1 MSRILN
7 RITSSLIAL
16 SLAVIGLVALPG
28 LSQPASAAPDGSQFD
43 PGLIIS
49 DSVFYDFGT
58 MDVAAIQRFL
68 EARVPNCKA
77 ASGAPTCLRNFTG
90 DMPARAA
97 EAGRCTAM
105 PARENQTA
113 AQMIYH
119 TARACGIN
127 PKVILVTLQ
136 KEQGLITSTA
146 PTDFKYRA
154 AMGYACPDSKPEV
167 CGNNAS
173 AGFVTQLYKASS
185 QFQWYGNPEGS
196 FTYLKPGKVVKVRY
210 NPKESC
216 GSKSFEL
223 KSQATANLY
232 YYTPFTPNK
241 AALDNMYS
249 TGDSCS
255 AYGNRNFWRYFH
267 DWFGSPI
274 GGGFL
279 LKSANSGTY
288 VIVDDVKYLISDP
301 ATITALAPLGP
312 VGTISKA
319 YLDSFKD
326 GGEFNRLA
334 VSPIGNYFFLGDGKR
349 YSVVN
354 CDVAIDFG
362 YDCTKAIKMT
372 SAQLTAFPQGGPLT
386 QYVSGSGSDTYLI
399 ENGVKREILDSAS
412 LAGTGIT
419 LPALSKVS
427 ISNFGNLPWGEPIV
441 RDGAVFKNRTS
452 GSTGVYKSG
461 LFYEV
466 DPATAKDVD
475 FKQWFSE
482 STGTLS
488 AESVKAVASPVG
500 ISSILQSDNGD
511 SFILTATGK
520 RPIASVSD
528 WTAAATT
535 LPSDL
540 VEMIPTVGVE
550 IATPALVKALDNS
563 ATFIL
568 RKGLKRPVSSSD
580 RAKFAPILA
589 QEGITTT
596 IPSVLAQVKLGAEA
610 IAPGALVVAKGG
622 TTTYMVDGFDRMI
635 KIPNAAQAKSM
646 GLPKVRTIAVAT
658 AKAYSRKMSF
668 SGVRVKCGEQS
679 KIFIA
684 GKVYSIDSGQ
694 AVHYAATELVLNDAT
709 CLTFKASTTVLGR
722 FIKAPDKIIYLIQ
735 NGKKRPI
742 KTTAIYKA
750 LKGSAP
756 GFVTVDAAF
765 AARFATGKAATA
777 STVDPSPSPTSSSSA
792 SPSPTPSSTAKTYTV
807 KSGDTLAGI
816 AAKFSTTVAKLKAA
830 NKLTSDLIKVGQVLV
845 IP

>member
-1 MSRILN
+1 MNRVLN
-7 RITSSLIAL
+7 RITSSIIAAC
-16 SLAVIGLVALPG
+16 LAVIGFVAIESAPE
-28 LSQPASAAPDGSQFD
+28 PAAAAPPASQFD

-77 ASGAPTCLRNFTG
+77 AAGAPTCLRNFVG

-105 PARENQTA
+105 PARTNQTA
-113 AQMIYH
+113 AQMIYY

-136 KEQGLITSTA
+136 KEQGLVTSTA
-146 PTDFKYRA
+146 PGEYKYRA

-196 FTYLKPGKVVKVRY
+196 FTYLKPGKIVKVRL

-216 GSKSFEL
+216 GTKEFEL

-279 LKSANSGTY
+279 LKSATSGTY

-301 ATITALAPLGP
+301 ATVSALAPLGP
-312 VGTISKA
+312 VGTISQA
-319 YLDSFKD
+319 YLNSFKD

-334 VSPIGNYFFLGDGKR
+334 VSPIGNYFFLGDNKR

-354 CDVAIDFG
+354 CDVAVDFG
-362 YDCTKAIKMT
+362 FDCSKAIKMT
-372 SAQLTAFPQGGPLT
+372 SAQLTAFAQGGPLT
-386 QYVSGSGSDTYLI
+386 QYVSGDGTDTYLI
-399 ENGVKREILDSAS
+399 EDGKKREILDSAS
-412 LAGTGIT
+412 LVGTGIT
-419 LPALSKVS
+419 LPALSKVK
-427 ISNFGNLPWGEPIV
+427 IANFSNLPWGLPIA
-441 RDGAVFKNRTS
+441 RDGSVFKNRAT
-452 GSTGVYKSG
+452 GAIGVYKSG
-461 LFYEV
+461 QFYEV
-466 DPATAKDVD
+466 AADTAKDVD

-488 AESVKAVASPVG
+488 AESIKAVAAPAG
-500 ISSILQSDNGD
+500 ISSILLTDNGGK
-511 SFILTATGK
+511 FILTTTGK
-520 RPIASVSD
+520 RAIATAAD
-528 WTAAATT
+528 WTAATAT
-535 LPSDL
+535 LPTDL
-540 VEMIPTVGVE
+540 VEMIPTVGTE
-550 IATPALVKALDNS
+550 IATPAVVKGLDA
-563 ATFIL
+563 ATTFVV
-568 RKGLKRPVSSSD
+568 RKGLKRTVSATD

-589 QEGITTT
+589 QEGITTV
-596 IPSVLAQVKLGAEA
+596 IPSVIAQIKSGVEA

-635 KIPNAAQAKSM
+635 KIPNAAQAKAM
-646 GLPKVRTIAVAT
+646 GLPKVRTIAAAT
-658 AKAYSRKMSF
+658 SKAYSRKISF
-668 SGVRVKCGEQS
+668 AGTRIKCGEQTL
-679 KIFIA
+679 IFIA
-684 GKVYSIDSGQ
+684 GKIYTTDAAVADHYST
-694 AVHYAATELVLNDAT
+694 TELALNAAT
-709 CLTFKASTTVLGR
+709 CLTFKSATVPLGR
-722 FIKAPDKIIYLIQ
+722 FIKAPDKVIYLIQ

-750 LKGSAP
+750 LKGSNP

-777 STVDPSPSPTSSSSA
+777 TTVDPTPSA
-792 SPSPTPSSTAKTYTV
+792 SGTPTATPTSTAKTYTV
-807 KSGDTLAGI
+807 KSGDTLAAI
-816 AAKFSTTVAKLKAA
+816 AAKFGITVAKLKTA

>member
-1 MSRILN
+1 MKRILN
-7 RITSSLIAL
+7 RITASAIAF
-16 SLAVIGLVALPG
+16 SLAAIGLVALEVEPT
-28 LSQPASAAPDGSQFD
+28 PAVAAPPGSQFD

-77 ASGAPTCLRNFTG
+77 AAGAPTCLRNFVG
-90 DMPARAA
+90 DMPARNA

-105 PARENQTA
+105 PARTSQTA

-136 KEQGLITSTA
+136 KEQGLVTSTA
-146 PTDFKYRA
+146 PSEYKYRA

-173 AGFVTQLYKASS
+173 AGFVTQLYKAAS

-196 FTYLKPGKVVKVRY
+196 FTYLKPGKVVKVRL

-216 GSKSFEL
+216 GTKEFEL

-279 LKSANSGTY
+279 LKSATSGTFL
-288 VIVDDVKYLISDP
+288 IVDDVKYSVADA
-301 ATITALAPLGP
+301 ATVSALAALGP
-312 VGTISKA
+312 VGTISQA
-319 YLDSFKD
+319 YLNSFKD
-326 GGEFNRLA
+326 GGAFNRLA
-334 VSPIGNYFFLGDGKR
+334 VSPIGNYFFLGDNKR

-354 CDVAIDFG
+354 CEVALDFG
-362 YDCTKAIKMT
+362 YDCAKAIKMT

-386 QYVSGSGSDTYLI
+386 QYVSGDGSDTYLI
-399 ENGVKREILDSAS
+399 DDGKKHEILDSAS
-412 LAGTGIT
+412 LVGTGVT
-419 LPALSKVS
+419 LPALSKVK
-427 ISNFGNLPWGEPIV
+427 ISNFGHLAWGQPFV
-441 RDGAVFKNRTS
+441 RDGSVFKNRAT
-452 GSTGVYKSG
+452 GATGVYKSG
-461 LFYEV
+461 FFYEV
-466 DPATAKDVD
+466 AAETAKDVD

-488 AESVKAVASPVG
+488 AESIKAVAAPSG
-500 ISSILQSDNGD
+500 LSSILLTDNGGK
-511 SFILTATGK
+511 FILTTTGK
-520 RPIASVSD
+520 RPIATTAD
-528 WTAAATT
+528 WATALST
-535 LPSDL
+535 LPTDL
-540 VEMIPTVGVE
+540 VEMIPTVGTE
-550 IATPALVKALDNS
+550 IATPAIVKGLD
-563 ATFIL
+563 AATTFIV
-568 RKGLKRPVSSSD
+568 RKGVKRTVSAAD

-589 QEGITTT
+589 QEGITTV
-596 IPSVLAQVKLGAEA
+596 IPSVISQIKAGAEA
-610 IAPGALVVAKGG
+610 VAPGALVVAKGG
-622 TTTYMVDGFDRMI
+622 TATYLVDGFDRMI
-635 KIPNAAQAKSM
+635 KIPTAAQAKSM

-658 AKAYSRKMSF
+658 AKAYSRKVSF
-668 SGVRVKCGEQS
+668 AGTRIKCGEQS
-679 KIFIA
+679 MIFIA
-684 GKVYSIDSGQ
+684 GKIYPTDAAVAAHYSTS
-694 AVHYAATELVLNDAT
+694 ELELNAAT
-709 CLTFKASTTVLGR
+709 CLTFKSATVTLGR
-722 FIKAPDKIIYLIQ
+722 FIKAPDKVIYLIQ

-750 LKGSAP
+750 LKGSNP

-777 STVDPSPSPTSSSSA
+777 TTVDPTPTSSA
-792 SPSPTPSSTAKTYTV
+792 SPSATPTPTSTAKTYVV
-807 KSGDTLAGI
+807 KAGDTLGAI
-816 AAKFSTTVAKLKAA
+816 AAKYGITVAKLKAA
-830 NKLTSDLIKVGQVLV
+830 NNLTSDLIKIGQVLV